1 MDEDENE
8 NIFDEDEFSDDD
20 AIQDIHPDDMSEA
33 MRALNSALIDADD
46 AENRLSGEKN
56 EWNAS

>member
-56 EWNAS
+56 E